1 MIKRAPLEIPPT
13 VARQFMAD
21 LQAYYAESDAVKLD
35 EIAGRQLH
43 ALRQY
48 QRPRE
53 QKFRLADVKRLFELM
68 KDHG

>member
-21 LQAYYAESDAVKLD
+21 LQAYYAESDAAKRD